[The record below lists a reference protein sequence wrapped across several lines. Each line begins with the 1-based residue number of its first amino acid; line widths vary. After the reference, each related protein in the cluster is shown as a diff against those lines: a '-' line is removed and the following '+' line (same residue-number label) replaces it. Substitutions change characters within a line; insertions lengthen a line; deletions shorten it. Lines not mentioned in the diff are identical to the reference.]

1 MQTTLADFIRDTP
14 EGREAEEI
22 LRKCVHCGFCT
33 ATCPSYQVLGD
44 DLDSPRGRIYLIKR
58 ALEGAPV
65 SGKTRLHLDRC
76 LTCRAC
82 ETTCP
87 SGVRYGRLADI
98 GRAVVEARTTRSP
111 LDRAARALLA
121 AVLPRP
127 LLFRTVMWLGRALR
141 AFLPRVLKEKV
152 PARAAPAGEWPP
164 PRHVRKMLVL
174 AGCVQPALAPSVNAA
189 AARVLD
195 SCGIS
200 LIEVPNAGCCGTLRF
215 HLDYQEAGREDM
227 RALIDAWWPMVER
240 GEVEAIV
247 ATASGCGVTIKEYA
261 QLLAQDERYRDKAVR
276 ISALAKDLSEVL
288 PLEAIPAGSS
298 TGRVAFQ
305 SPCSLQHG
313 QQIRGLVE
321 ARLARAGFE
330 VTPVDDAH
338 LCCGSAGT
346 YSLLHPQIAGE
357 LRRRKLDA
365 LQAGAPECI
374 VTANI
379 GCLSHLQ
386 GAAEV
391 PVRHWIEVLDETLR
405 RRIVP

>member
-1 MQTTLADFIRDTP
+1 
-14 EGREAEEI
+14 
-22 LRKCVHCGFCT
+22 
-33 ATCPSYQVLGD
+33 
-44 DLDSPRGRIYLIKR
+44 
-58 ALEGAPV
+58 
-65 SGKTRLHLDRC
+65 
-76 LTCRAC
+76 
-82 ETTCP
+82 
-87 SGVRYGRLADI
+87 
-98 GRAVVEARTTRSP
+98 
-111 LDRAARALLA
+111 
-121 AVLPRP
+121 
-127 LLFRTVMWLGRALR
+127 
-141 AFLPRVLKEKV
+141 
-152 PARAAPAGEWPP
+152 
-164 PRHVRKMLVL
+164 
-174 AGCVQPALAPSVNAA
+174 
-189 AARVLD
+189 
-195 SCGIS
+195 
-200 LIEVPNAGCCGTLRF
+200 
-215 HLDYQEAGREDM
+215 M

-247 ATASGCGVTIKEYA
+247 ATASGCGVTLKEYA